1 MNKLQLMQQ
10 QLEQDEKKRFR
21 KNLLKEL
28 FLITLGLISLF
39 GGIIFTIWLLT
50 LNYYLVFIPA
60 SLSFITWI
68 LYSLT
73 KGVRT
78 GVIKGSATTPCS
90 SAPIFERKK
99 EPYVFWFVV
108 VFNMC
113 LVFGVLYW
121 LSVDP
126 FQKIITD
133 GLRGL
138 KQ

>member
-1 MNKLQLMQQ
+1 MQQ

-28 FLITLGLISLF
+28 FLIILGLISLF

-50 LNYYLVFIPA
+50 INYYLVCIPA

-68 LYSLT
+68 LCSLT

-78 GVIKGSATTPCS
+78 GVIKGSAT
-90 SAPIFERKK
+90 APGKSVQIVERKK
-99 EPYVFWFVV
+99 EPYLFWFVV
-108 VFNMC
+108 IFNMC